1 MAARLRKE
9 ETKMK
14 KMIPFPVID
23 VEATG
28 QNIER
33 LRKKRGL
40 TVQELQEFFGFET
53 PSAIYQWQRGECLPS
68 VDNLY
73 ALSAILRVT
82 MNEILI
88 PKRNNTFTKVVIP
101 RNLLSVFSFR
111 QLLPL
116 PQLLAV

>member
-1 MAARLRKE
+1 
-9 ETKMK
+9 MK

-28 QNIER
+28 QNIEY

-40 TVQELQEFFGFET
+40 SVQELQEFFGFDSPT
-53 PSAIYQWQRGECLPS
+53 AIYQWQRGETLPS

-73 ALSAILRVT
+73 GLSAILRVT
-82 MNEILI
+82 MNEILV

-101 RNLLSVFSFR
+101 WNLPSVFSFR
-111 QLLPL
+111 QLLPV
-116 PQLLAV
+116 PQLLVA